1 MYTADV
7 FPGTAPRSDTVP
19 QMPTNPPLGQVV
31 GAGVG
36 WSPSLHASAATT
48 ASAARK
54 TALGMPAMI
63 GAGAGGVNLTAVSAG
78 NNVKS
83 AMPIYEYRCTKC
95 EARFSQHEEIEQHG
109 RTSPACPQ
117 CGSHAVEQVLSP
129 FFAKTV
135 RKS

>member
-1 MYTADV
+1 
-7 FPGTAPRSDTVP
+7 
-19 QMPTNPPLGQVV
+19 
-31 GAGVG
+31 
-36 WSPSLHASAATT
+36 
-48 ASAARK
+48 
-54 TALGMPAMI
+54 MI
-63 GAGAGGVNLTAVSAG
+63 GAGARGVNLTAVSAG

-117 CGSHAVEQVLSP
+117 CGSRAVEQVLSP

>member
-1 MYTADV
+1 
-7 FPGTAPRSDTVP
+7 
-19 QMPTNPPLGQVV
+19 MPTNPPLGQVV

-48 ASAARK
+48 DSAARN
-54 TALGMPAMI
+54 TALGMSAMI
-63 GAGAGGVNLTAVSAG
+63 GAGARRVNLTAVSAG

-109 RTSPACPQ
+109 RTSPACPRSEERRVGKA
-117 CGSHAVEQVLSP
+117 CS
-129 FFAKTV
+129 
-135 RKS
+135 

>member
-1 MYTADV
+1 MYTAEV
-7 FPGTAPRSDTVP
+7 FPGTAPRSVTVP

-48 ASAARK
+48 ASASRHMG
-54 TALGMPAMI
+54 LGMGPI
-63 GAGAGGVNLTAVSAG
+63 FGTGGRTVNLTPLFAR
-78 NNVKS
+78 NNVES

-95 EARFSQHEEIEQHG
+95 RKRFTQQEGIEEHG
-109 RTSPACPQ
+109 RRRPTCPK
-117 CGSHAVEQVLSP
+117 CKSRAVQQVFSP

>member
-1 MYTADV
+1 MMYTADV

-63 GAGAGGVNLTAVSAG
+63 GAGAGGGKLTAGSAG
-78 NNVKS
+78 DNVKA
-83 AMPIYEYRCTKC
+83 AMPHHEYPRPKC
-95 EARFSQHEEIEQHG
+95 RARFRQ
-109 RTSPACPQ
+109 
-117 CGSHAVEQVLSP
+117 
-129 FFAKTV
+129 
-135 RKS
+135 